1 MAVLA
6 ERALITRVTLTK
18 VERGDPG
25 VSLGIYATV
34 LYVLGLVERL
44 AVLADV
50 REDTVGLAL
59 EEERLPQRIGTQR
72 TARRTGSGD
81 DASPEPH

>member
-1 MAVLA
+1 MATVA

-34 LYVLGLVERL
+34 LYVLGLVESL
-44 AVLADV
+44 ALVADAGQ
-50 REDTVGLAL
+50 DSAGLAL
-59 EEERLPQRIGTQR
+59 EGEQLPERIHLPSR
-72 TARRTGSGD
+72 RRT
-81 DASPEPH
+81 PE